1 MNSKEKKSNTYEKEQ
16 EAVRKAVH
24 EDVEKLES
32 MDKLTEAQATA
43 IKKHLPMLMNICSE
57 MRSAEGS
64 EEMEEIKTSIKM
76 HMLALEKVL
85 GRAQGMTEI
94 GALIDNEK
102 DVAKLEGNL
111 YEYIRA
117 YLRFMNVYRE
127 SKQKKINFAVKHLN
141 DMRQQDKAEHRY
153 WEELAKAVQ
162 LPFDKLKL
170 DLDGDLKRPGP
181 VKRDV
186 PHEKPKIPEEKAKEK
201 KQQDGLEKQVMQ
213 PQPEPERYRGY
224 RYLPPELQEKL
235 DSTDIEVLKGI
246 NTTAHPMLKDYI
258 DHRIAA
264 LSRQKE
270 ELDEKKK
277 KQEQKKKINPLVKEH
292 KMERHM

>member
-1 MNSKEKKSNTYEKEQ
+1 MSKKEKRHNICEKEQ

-24 EDVEKLES
+24 ENVEKLET
-32 MDKLTEAQATA
+32 MDKLTDAQAAA

-57 MRSAEGS
+57 IRSADGS
-64 EEMEEIKTSIKM
+64 DEMDEIRTAIKV

-94 GALIDNEK
+94 GMLIDNEK

-111 YEYIRA
+111 YEYIRS
-117 YLRFMNVYRE
+117 YLRFMDVYRE

-141 DMRQQDKAEHRY
+141 DMKQQDKAEQRY
-153 WEELAKAVQ
+153 WDELSKVVQ
-162 LPFDKLKL
+162 LPFRKLKL
-170 DLDGDLKRPGP
+170 DLDGDMKRPGP
-181 VKRDV
+181 VKPDA
-186 PHEKPKIPEEKAKEK
+186 PHEKPEKPEEKAKEK
-201 KQQDGLEKQVMQ
+201 KQQDVPDKQAMQ
-213 PQPEPERYRGY
+213 PLPEAERYQGY

-264 LSRQKE
+264 LSKKKE
-270 ELDEKKK
+270 EQDEKKK
-277 KQEQKKKINPLVKEH
+277 KQEPKKEIKPLVKEH
-292 KMERHM
+292 KMERHL